1 MKDMQ
6 GYIRAA
12 GLLKPPPAPQQ
23 VLPVDPIFQNVLFT
37 NISILILSGLW
48 SSVSSPE
55 AVVSFSPKGRHS

>member
-37 NISILILSGLW
+37 NISILILCLDCGHLSAALKLW
-48 SSVSSPE
+48 
-55 AVVSFSPKGRHS
+55 